1 MKMIAKV
8 RLPKFFIS
16 YQIKLLIGTFRP
28 YAMKSITN
36 ILDSETVAAHDSP
49 RRFFTSLASSD
60 VGNFRKVPSVSDK
73 TKCLQ
78 FRMIVDTA
86 NQTFLI
92 LNNQR
97 SEENWLSPSSRHLA
111 FSRRWTALFSSL
123 YTLIVEPVFLEFL
136 ISILPFGKAFQQKR
150 RCLIIKSCPSDKAF
164 WCCSICISF
173 NPTSHLN

>member
-36 ILDSETVAAHDSP
+36 ILDSETVAVHDSP

-60 VGNFRKVPSVSDK
+60 VGNFRKLPSVSDK

-97 SEENWLSPSSRHLA
+97 SEENWLSPSHVILPSRVDEQ
-111 FSRRWTALFSSL
+111 LFSAQL
-123 YTLIVEPVFLEFL
+123 YTLFVEPVFLEFL

-173 NPTSHLN
+173 NPTSHLI